1 MFLLLL
7 LMLWSQDVDSSSVC
21 NGKLFLEF
29 YGILFQEDITILDY
43 NS

>member
-7 LMLWSQDVDSSSVC
+7 LMLWSQDVASSSVC
-21 NGKLFLEF
+21 NGKLFLES
-29 YGILFQEDITILDY
+29 YEIIFQEDITILDY